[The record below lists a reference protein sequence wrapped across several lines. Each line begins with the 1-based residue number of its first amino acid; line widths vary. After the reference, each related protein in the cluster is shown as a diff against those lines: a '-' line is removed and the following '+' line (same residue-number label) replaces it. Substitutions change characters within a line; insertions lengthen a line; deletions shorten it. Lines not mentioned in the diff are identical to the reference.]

1 MATITRRIARAWQD
15 LPWSDCGDPT
25 SADLGRVFA
34 WPAANGAMELTFDG
48 KRRHHALT
56 LFDGGQLGSEI
67 IIHGRRFDVVLET
80 GAR

>member
-1 MATITRRIARAWQD
+1 
-15 LPWSDCGDPT
+15 
-25 SADLGRVFA
+25 
-34 WPAANGAMELTFDG
+34 MELTFDG